1 MPVSYAIDKQKRL
14 VVTCAWGACT
24 AEDALEFRRQILKDE
39 DFDPSF
45 AQLADFS
52 AVTTIDITPGEV
64 RMLAGVNVFSP
75 DSRRAI
81 VVEGQLAFGLARIF
95 ETLRS
100 LRGDRYTR
108 VFHTRDEALDWIFL
122 KDQAA

>member
-24 AEDALEFRRQILKDE
+24 AEDTLEFRRQLLKDH
-39 DFDPSF
+39 DFDPAF
-45 AQLADFS
+45 DQLADFS
-52 AVTTIDITPGEV
+52 AVTTIDVTPADV

-81 VVEGQLAFGLARIF
+81 VVQGQLAFGLARIF
-95 ETLRS
+95 ETLRG
-100 LRGDRYTR
+100 LRGDHHVR
-108 VFHTRDEALDWIFL
+108 VFHTRDEALAWIFVR
-122 KDQAA
+122 DQAA